1 MTLWRLTWRNL
12 WRNRRRT
19 GLTAGGIAFAVLLL
33 AFAMSQQ
40 AGSYRLMIDNGT
52 TFMTGQIQIQ
62 AAGYQDDPRVERL
75 VPDAQ
80 TLRERVEVLP
90 GVQAAAERVQAFALV
105 SAGERTVAAQIIGVD
120 PEREPEVSKLPG
132 MVRFGQFFS
141 AYTPESQPLDTR
153 VPVMLGS
160 GVARNLGV
168 ELGAEVVLLGTQP
181 EGGIAALVGVVIG
194 ILDTGQAEL
203 DRSLLLAPLDH
214 VRQAWALDTGA
225 HALVVRTTTV
235 DAVPNVQ
242 RGIETLLDEGI
253 AVLPWQE
260 LLPELEQTI
269 ALDRVSNR
277 LFYGLLA
284 LLVSFSIVN
293 SFVMVVFERTR
304 EFGLLMAMGM
314 RPWRLLLMLE
324 LEALW
329 LALLGVVLGAM
340 LAWPLVAWTS
350 EVGLPLGESAGIM
363 LRRFHLPDRM
373 YTALDAAAFLEP
385 MLLMTAATL
394 VAALLPALRVR
405 RLSAVEALH
414 RV

>member
-1 MTLWRLTWRNL
+1 MGRLSWRNL

-33 AFAMSQQ
+33 CFAMSQQ
-40 AGSYRLMIDNGT
+40 AGSYRLMIENGT

-80 TLRERVEVLP
+80 ALRERVEALP

-132 MVRFGQFFS
+132 MVRVGQFFA
-141 AYTPESQPLDTR
+141 AYTLESQPLDTR

-181 EGGIAALVGVVIG
+181 EGGIAALVGVVSG

-203 DRSLLLAPLDH
+203 DRSLLLAPLDQ

-235 DAVPNVQ
+235 DAVPDVQ

-253 AVLPWQE
+253 AVLPWQT

-269 ALDRVSNR
+269 AFDRVSNR

-329 LALLGVVLGAM
+329 LALLGVALGAL

-350 EVGLPLGESAGIM
+350 AVGLPLGESAGMM

-373 YTALDAAAFLEP
+373 YAALDAAAFVEP

>member
-1 MTLWRLTWRNL
+1 MGRLSWRNL

-33 AFAMSQQ
+33 CFAMSQQ
-40 AGSYRLMIDNGT
+40 AGSYRLMIENGT
-52 TFMTGQIQIQ
+52 MFMTGQIQIQ

-80 TLRERVEVLP
+80 ALRERVEALP

-132 MVRFGQFFS
+132 MVRVGQFFA
-141 AYTPESQPLDTR
+141 AYTLESQPLDTR

-181 EGGIAALVGVVIG
+181 EGGIAALVGVVSG

-203 DRSLLLAPLDH
+203 DRSLLLAPLDQ

-235 DAVPNVQ
+235 DAVPDVQ

-253 AVLPWQE
+253 AVLPWQT

-269 ALDRVSNR
+269 AFDRVSNR

-329 LALLGVVLGAM
+329 LALLGVALGAL

-350 EVGLPLGESAGIM
+350 AVGLPLGESAGIM

-373 YTALDAAAFLEP
+373 YAALDAAAFLEP

>member
-1 MTLWRLTWRNL
+1 MGRLSWRNL

-33 AFAMSQQ
+33 CFAMSQQ
-40 AGSYRLMIDNGT
+40 AGSYRLMIENGT

-80 TLRERVEVLP
+80 ALRERVEALP

-105 SAGERTVAAQIIGVD
+105 SAGERTVAAQIVGVD

-132 MVRFGQFFS
+132 MVRVGQFFA

-181 EGGIAALVGVVIG
+181 EGGIAALVGVVSG

-203 DRSLLLAPLDH
+203 DRSLLLAPLDQ

-235 DAVPNVQ
+235 DAVPDVQ

-253 AVLPWQE
+253 AVLPWQT

-269 ALDRVSNR
+269 AFDRVSNR

-329 LALLGVVLGAM
+329 LALLGVALGAL

-350 EVGLPLGESAGIM
+350 AVGLPLGESAGMM

-373 YTALDAAAFLEP
+373 YAALDAAAFVEP

-405 RLSAVEALH
+405 QLSAVEALH